1 MIFKWFSAA
10 EAERFG
16 AELATFVLSELS
28 TSSAKKDTK
37 FSAKAEKVLVRAD
50 QRVHEFTRREP
61 MNFYKKG
68 KLANSF
74 LWALKDAGCPP
85 DYARQ
90 LTEWLTFR
98 L

>member
-1 MIFKWFSAA
+1 MSGWFSAA
-10 EAERFG
+10 ESERFG
-16 AELATFVLSELS
+16 KELAAFVLDELS
-28 TSSAKKDTK
+28 ASAAKKESK
-37 FSAKAEKVLVRAD
+37 FSAKAEKALIRAD
-50 QRVHEFTRREP
+50 LRVRQFTARER

-74 LWALKDAGCPP
+74 LWALKDGGCPP
-85 DYARQ
+85 EYASQ